1 MTRIATTLLV
11 VWSFV
16 IPCFAVEP
24 NEILRDPNLEAR
36 AREIGKA
43 LRCVVC
49 QNETIDES
57 DAELARDM
65 RRLVRR
71 QIIDGHSDQKI
82 IDYMVD
88 RYGDFVLLNPPFKPS
103 TWALWFGPLAVFCL
117 GAVVIIRKLRT
128 ISRRQMK
135 PLSAEEQDEFASLV
149 NKGNTKL

>member
-1 MTRIATTLLV
+1 MTQIATILLV

-24 NEILRDPNLEAR
+24 DEILRDPNLEAR

-88 RYGDFVLLNPPFKPS
+88 RYGDFVLLKPPFKPS
-103 TWALWFGPLAVFCL
+103 TWVLWFGPFAVFCL
-117 GAVVIIRKLRT
+117 GTLVIIRKIRN
-128 ISRRQMK
+128 ISHIQMK
-135 PLSAEEQDEFASLV
+135 PLSAEEQDKLAEAE
-149 NKGNTKL
+149 NNGTTKL